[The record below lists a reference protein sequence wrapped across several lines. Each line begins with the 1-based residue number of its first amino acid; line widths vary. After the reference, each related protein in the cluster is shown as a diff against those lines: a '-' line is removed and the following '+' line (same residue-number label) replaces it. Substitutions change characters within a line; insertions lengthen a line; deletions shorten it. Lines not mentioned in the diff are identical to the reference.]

1 LVEKKDNLIQIKSL
15 FSICFVI
22 GILILNFVLV
32 YPIFFSAYTHF
43 LGSFEAAYI
52 SEARFI
58 SNNFPHLSYNP
69 LWHLGF
75 PFYLFYNPLLPF
87 LISGFHFLTNLDF
100 SYLYRILTG
109 FSYIAAPLTL
119 YLFVKYLTRKEFPA
133 VLAALAFSTP
143 TNFFVWLAPN
153 IWEDIKTYGFVPWK
167 LIGLTVYGQ
176 GPHIIALALIP
187 LACLFFLHTLKYPN
201 LKYYVLT
208 GITTAAVALTHW
220 PSFIILILMQGVL
233 LFSEILLGQTLRKIK
248 TAFFAWLLTYGLAAF
263 WLNPAFLARSYTL
276 GGEEVLANWAKL
288 IPISFVVVPVTIPIL
303 FLIFDRRPRLQPF
316 LVALLWFL
324 IPFLLIVTYN
334 IYGKAL
340 VPKPDFLTPEL
351 GMASA
356 ILLAV
361 VLTIFTTVFLHL
373 LTFKLN
379 ERVYHI
385 ANLSSFVFIIG
396 VFIYLA
402 SSSSSS
408 SLKLT
413 KGHQNI
419 KETPVYQA
427 TQHLDKERET
437 GRVLSFGD
445 SSLWL
450 NVFSNLPQVDGF
462 SELGNNHPFWEKG
475 AEEVRKSKDPETV
488 LAWFSALNVKY
499 LVVPKGESQKY
510 EGFLE
515 KDVEIGDLAL
525 FHVPLKNPS
534 LVKIVNTTKV
544 EGFPFDGLPAG
555 EAGSEK
561 GIKEYQELIEE
572 NPVPEVTDWPKNN
585 QLKIDT
591 HLEENQG
598 IVVQT
603 AWDKGL
609 FASLNGQRLKVQK
622 DPLGFVYLKPEESG
636 FVSINLSHKLPGN
649 VYFGYVLTLLTLLY
663 LGLLQIKPIRKFLM
677 WQEVQVPPGVL
688 IRPEELAKEEIN
700 PELIEKTKK
709 YYQEEDNLDWV
720 KMTDQFKGIVN
731 YFHKNRE
738 DLVKK
743 LVEQYGEG
751 KKYLDAGCGTGLLL
765 RHLPPGSVGL
775 DINPR
780 GITKAKEYVPKAAL
794 VVADIEEIPFPGNM
808 FETVLCVDVLDR
820 LPRPD
825 RAISEIERV
834 LKKGGIL
841 IGTVPAL
848 NPLWRLQFLTTTA
861 PETEPYRKEYT
872 KREIERLLAPFK
884 VIHLSPALSG
894 MTWAF
899 VCRKAD

>member
-1 LVEKKDNLIQIKSL
+1 MGSRRGELAEEKRDNLVQIKGL
-15 FSICFVI
+15 FSLCFVI
-22 GILILNFVLV
+22 GILVLNFVLV
-32 YPIFFSAYTHF
+32 YPLFFSAYTQF

-58 SNNFPHLSYNP
+58 SNSFPHLSYNP

-75 PFYLFYNPLLPF
+75 PFHLFYNPLLPF
-87 LISGFHFLTNLDF
+87 LIAGFHFITHLDF
-100 SYLYRILTG
+100 SYLYRVLTG
-109 FSYIAAPLTL
+109 IAYIAAPLTL

-143 TNFFVWLAPN
+143 TNFFAWLSPN

-176 GPHIIALALIP
+176 GPHIVALALIP
-187 LACLFFLHTLKYPN
+187 LAALFFLHTLKYPN

-220 PSFIILILMQGVL
+220 PSFIVLILMQFIL
-233 LFSEILLGQTLRKIK
+233 LFSEILIGQTLRKIK
-248 TAFFAWLLTYGLAAF
+248 TAFFCFLLTYGFSAF
-263 WLNPAFLARSYTL
+263 WLNPSFLARSYTL
-276 GGEEVLANWAKL
+276 GGQEVLSNWVKL
-288 IPISFVVVPVTIPIL
+288 IPISFVVVPVTVTVL

-316 LVALLWFL
+316 LVSMLWFL
-324 IPFLLIVTYN
+324 IPFLVIMAYN
-334 IYGKAL
+334 VYDKSL

-351 GMASA
+351 GMTSA

-361 VLTIFTTVFLHL
+361 ILTIFVTVFLHIL
-373 LTFKLN
+373 RFRLN

-385 ANLSSFVFIIG
+385 ANLSSFIFIIG

-408 SLKLT
+408 LKLAR
-413 KGHQNI
+413 GNSDI
-419 KETPVYQA
+419 KETPVYQVA
-427 TQHLDKERET
+427 QHLNKEREE
-437 GRVLSFGD
+437 GRVLAYGD

-475 AEEVRKSKDPETV
+475 MKEVTF
-488 LAWFSALNVKY
+488 AWLSALNVKY
-499 LVVPKGESQKY
+499 LVVPKSEAQKF

-515 KDVEIGDLAL
+515 KDVEIGNLAI

-534 LVKIVNTTKV
+534 LIKIVDTRKMD
-544 EGFPFDGLPAG
+544 ELRMD
-555 EAGSEK
+555 ESEK
-561 GIKEYQELIEE
+561 SIKEYQKIIEE
-572 NPVPEVTDWPKNN
+572 NSSPKITDWPKGN
-585 QLKIDT
+585 LKIQVSN
-591 HLEENQG
+591 LKSNQG
-598 IVVQT
+598 IIIQT
-603 AWDKGL
+603 TWDKGFSATL
-609 FASLNGQRLKVQK
+609 DGERLKVEK
-622 DPLGFVYLKPEESG
+622 DPFDFVYLKPRSAGKPEKSG
-636 FVSINLSHKLPGN
+636 FVTLNLSHRLPGS
-649 VYFGYVLTLLTLLY
+649 VYFGYGLTLLTLLC

-677 WQEVQVPPGVL
+677 YPEAKVPLGVL
-688 IRPEELAKEEIN
+688 IRPEALAKEEIT

-709 YYQEEDNLDWV
+709 YYKEEENLDWV
-720 KMTDQFKGIVN
+720 EMTDQFKGIVS

-743 LVEQYGEG
+743 LIEQFGQG

-765 RHLPPGSVGL
+765 RHLPEGSVGL

-780 GITKAKEYVPKAAL
+780 AITKAKEYVPKAAL
-794 VVADIEEIPFPGNM
+794 VVADIEKIPFPGDM
-808 FETVLCVDVLDR
+808 FETILCVDVLDR
-820 LPRPD
+820 LPHPD
-825 RAISEIERV
+825 RAVKEIQRV
-834 LKKGGIL
+834 LKRGGVL

-848 NPLWRLQFLTTTA
+848 NPLWRLQFLTSTA
-861 PETEPYRKEYT
+861 PPTEPYRKEYT
-872 KREIERLLAPFK
+872 KREIERLLSPFK
-884 VIHLSPALSG
+884 VIHLSPALSN

-899 VCRKAD
+899 VAQKHD